1 MRRAPRIMKEQRAH
15 KRVRVNM
22 KVAYR
27 DRDNTR
33 RMGRVNDL
41 SRGGMYVDTGYD
53 PEVDGFVM
61 ASLDAEEFG
70 KVIYVQGRVV
80 RKTHRGMG
88 VSFTRTDEKGLGNL
102 LSYRGAPF

>member
-1 MRRAPRIMKEQRAH
+1 MKEHRTH

-27 DRDNTR
+27 DNDNTR
-33 RMGRVNDL
+33 RMGKVSDL
-41 SRGGMYVDTGYD
+41 SRGGMYVDTGYA
-53 PEVDGFVM
+53 PEVEGYLI

-70 KVIYVQGRVV
+70 KVIHVQGHVV
-80 RKTHRGMG
+80 WKTYTGMG
-88 VSFTRTDEKGLGNL
+88 ISFTRTDEKGLGNL

>member
-1 MRRAPRIMKEQRAH
+1 MAEQRAH

-27 DRDNTR
+27 DNDHVYK
-33 RMGRVNDL
+33 MGKVCDL
-41 SRGGMYVDTGYD
+41 SRGGMYVNTGNTPD
-53 PEVDGFVM
+53 CDGFLI

-70 KVIYVQGRVV
+70 KVIRVQGQIIW
-80 RKTHRGMG
+80 KTHTGMG
-88 VSFTRTDEKGLGNL
+88 VAFTQTDEKGLGNL